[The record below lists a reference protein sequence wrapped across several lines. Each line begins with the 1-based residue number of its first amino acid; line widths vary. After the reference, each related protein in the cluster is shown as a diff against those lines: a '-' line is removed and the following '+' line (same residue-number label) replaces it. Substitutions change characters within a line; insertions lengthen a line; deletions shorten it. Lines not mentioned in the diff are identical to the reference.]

1 MGVELVAD
9 EYPLVFPP
17 VSYCRG
23 YMLCEILFVPR
34 LANMMTDYFS
44 CGYFKRGYQGKCAM
58 PHVFELDLLGMTGY
72 HRLRRRNPLQRL
84 DAGLFICRDQMRASI
99 MKLGGM

>member
-34 LANMMTDYFS
+34 LTNMMLDYFP
-44 CGYFKRGYQGKCAM
+44 CGHLEGWDQGKSAM
-58 PHVFELDLLGMTGY
+58 ARVFELDPIRMSWH
-72 HRLRRRNPLQRL
+72 HRLRRSAPSERL
-84 DAGLFICRDQMRASI
+84 YAGL
-99 MKLGGM
+99 LVG